1 MRNSNG
7 EFIMFD
13 NDVDWSDYC
22 YAISFIC
29 EVSDQYKSMFYDIWR
44 QPEEKW
50 QICNEIINGTML
62 FLQNKKQEIQD
73 PKILE
78 AIEKAYYDTM
88 SKISQEYYI
97 SKYGYGWKN
106 YTPMSYPGQ
115 YCFNRV
121 FTGSWNQEL
130 KKEYTTE
137 KDIEIPEGALIFT
150 IREWMFGHLN

>member
-1 MRNSNG
+1 
-7 EFIMFD
+7 
-13 NDVDWSDYC
+13 
-22 YAISFIC
+22 
-29 EVSDQYKSMFYDIWR
+29 
-44 QPEEKW
+44 
-50 QICNEIINGTML
+50 ML